1 LQFKINFSKKGAGAT
16 VERTIDSQLDE
27 LKRLIL
33 VMGGHVEKALS
44 VTTAALMNR
53 NADSFNQ
60 VHDIEKK
67 INQGHIDVDN
77 ACLALLAKQGPVAK
91 DLRLI
96 LSIVKINTDL
106 ERMGDQCVNIAY
118 TGKDYLARKPL
129 STLADISKM
138 SEVTR
143 AMVKESLD
151 CFVRGDVELAKRIL
165 LMDDEVDA
173 LKNKVF
179 KDHLSHMKTSSE
191 DVEACLDLILVAR
204 NLERLGDH
212 ATNIAEDVIFAFTGK
227 DVRHGGKYAGS

>member
-1 LQFKINFSKKGAGAT
+1 M
-16 VERTIDSQLDE
+16 ERTMDSQLDE

-33 VMGGHVEKALS
+33 VMGGYVERALS
-44 VTTAALMNR
+44 ESTQALISR
-53 NADSFNQ
+53 NVESFAQ
-60 VHDIEKK
+60 VHEIEKK
-67 INQGHIDVDN
+67 INEEHVAVDN
-77 ACLALLAKQGPVAK
+77 ACLAVLAKQGPVAK

-129 STLADISKM
+129 PNVTDITRM
-138 SEVTR
+138 SELTR

-151 CFVRGDVELAKRIL
+151 CFVRGDVALAKKIL
-165 LMDDEVDA
+165 LMDDEVDG
-173 LKNKVF
+173 LKNKVY
-179 KDHLSHMKTSSE
+179 KDNLNHMKTSSS

-212 ATNIAEDVIFAFTGK
+212 ATNIAEDVIFACTGK
-227 DVRHGGKYAGS
+227 DVRHGGKYT

>member
-1 LQFKINFSKKGAGAT
+1 M
-16 VERTIDSQLDE
+16 DSQIDE

-33 VMGGHVEKALS
+33 VMGGYVERALS
-44 VTTAALMNR
+44 EATQALMSR
-53 NADSFNQ
+53 NADNFAQ

-67 INQGHIDVDN
+67 INEGHVAVDN
-77 ACLALLAKQGPVAK
+77 ACLAVFAKQGPVAK

-129 STLADISKM
+129 TNVADISRM
-138 SEVTR
+138 SEIVR
-143 AMVKESLD
+143 VMVKESLD
-151 CFVRGDVELAKRIL
+151 CFVHGDAELAKKIL
-165 LMDDEVDA
+165 LMDDEVDG

-179 KDHLSHMKTSSE
+179 KDNLNHMKNSSS

-227 DVRHGGKYAGS
+227 DVRHGGKYA

>member
-1 LQFKINFSKKGAGAT
+1 M
-16 VERTIDSQLDE
+16 ERTMDSQLDE

-33 VMGGHVEKALS
+33 VMGGHVERALS
-44 VTTAALMNR
+44 EVTQALMSR
-53 NADSFNQ
+53 NAESFAQ
-60 VHDIEKK
+60 VHEIEKK
-67 INQGHIDVDN
+67 INDGHIAVDN
-77 ACLALLAKQGPVAK
+77 ACLGVLAKQGPVAK

-118 TGKDYLARKPL
+118 TGKDYLTRKPL
-129 STLADISKM
+129 PNVSDISRM
-138 SEVTR
+138 SEVVR
-143 AMVKESLD
+143 SMVKESLD
-151 CFVRGDVELAKRIL
+151 CFVRGDVELAKKIL
-165 LMDDEVDA
+165 LMDDEVDG

-179 KDHLSHMKTSSE
+179 KDHLSHMKNHSV

-227 DVRHGGKYAGS
+227 DVRHGGKYT

>member
-1 LQFKINFSKKGAGAT
+1 M
-16 VERTIDSQLDE
+16 ERTMDSQLDE

-33 VMGGHVEKALS
+33 VMGGYVERALS
-44 VTTAALMNR
+44 EASQALISR
-53 NADSFNQ
+53 NAESFAQ

-67 INQGHIDVDN
+67 INEGHIAVDN
-77 ACLALLAKQGPVAK
+77 ACLAVLAKQGPVAK

-118 TGKDYLARKPL
+118 TGKDYLGRKPL
-129 STLADISKM
+129 PNVGDISRM
-138 SEVTR
+138 TEVART
-143 AMVKESLD
+143 MVKESLD
-151 CFVRGDVELAKRIL
+151 CFVRGDVNLAKKIL
-165 LMDDEVDA
+165 LMDDEVDG

-179 KDHLSHMKTSSE
+179 KDCLQHMKTSSS

-212 ATNIAEDVIFAFTGK
+212 ATNIAEDVIFACTGK
-227 DVRHGGKYAGS
+227 DIRHGGKYT

>member
-1 LQFKINFSKKGAGAT
+1 M
-16 VERTIDSQLDE
+16 DSQIEE

-33 VMGGHVEKALS
+33 VMGGYVERALS
-44 VTTAALMNR
+44 EVTHALMSR
-53 NADSFNQ
+53 NPDNFAQ

-67 INQGHIDVDN
+67 INEEHIAVDN
-77 ACLALLAKQGPVAK
+77 ACLAVFAKQGPVAK

-118 TGKDYLARKPL
+118 TGKDYLGRKPL
-129 STLADISKM
+129 ATVVDISRM
-138 SEVTR
+138 SEVVR

-151 CFVRGDVELAKRIL
+151 CFVRGDVELAKKIL
-165 LMDDEVDA
+165 LMDDEVDS

-179 KDHLSHMKTSSE
+179 KDNLNHMKNCSS

-227 DVRHGGKYAGS
+227 DVRHGGKYA

>member
-1 LQFKINFSKKGAGAT
+1 
-16 VERTIDSQLDE
+16 VERTMDSQLDE

-33 VMGGHVEKALS
+33 VMGGHVERALS
-44 VTTAALMNR
+44 ETTQALITR
-53 NADSFNQ
+53 NSDNFAV

-67 INQGHIDVDN
+67 INEGHIAVDN
-77 ACLALLAKQGPVAK
+77 ACLAVLAKQGPVAK

-129 STLADISKM
+129 TNIADITRM
-138 SEVTR
+138 SELART
-143 AMVKESLD
+143 MVKESLD
-151 CFVRGDVELAKRIL
+151 CFVRGDVDLAKKIL
-165 LMDDEVDA
+165 LMDDEVDG

-179 KDHLSHMKTSSE
+179 KDNLSHMKTSSS

-212 ATNIAEDVIFAFTGK
+212 ATNIAEDVIFACTGK
-227 DVRHGGKYAGS
+227 DVRHGGKYT

>member
-1 LQFKINFSKKGAGAT
+1 M
-16 VERTIDSQLDE
+16 ERTMDSQLDE

-33 VMGGHVEKALS
+33 VMGGHVERALS
-44 VTTAALMNR
+44 EATAALMSR
-53 NADSFNQ
+53 NSDNFNQ

-67 INQGHIDVDN
+67 INEGHIAVDN
-77 ACLALLAKQGPVAK
+77 ACLGVLAKQGPVAK

-118 TGKDYLARKPL
+118 TGKDYLGRKPL
-129 STLADISKM
+129 STLSDISRM
-138 SEVTR
+138 SDLVR

-151 CFVRGDVELAKRIL
+151 CFVRGDVELARKIL

-179 KDHLSHMKTSSE
+179 RDHLGMMKTSSQ

-227 DVRHGGKYAGS
+227 DVRHGGKFTGV

>member
-1 LQFKINFSKKGAGAT
+1 M
-16 VERTIDSQLDE
+16 ERTIDSQLDE

-44 VTTAALMNR
+44 EATAALMAR
-53 NADSFNQ
+53 NVDSFNQ

-67 INQGHIDVDN
+67 INEGHVAVDN

-118 TGKDYLARKPL
+118 TGKDYLGRKPL
-129 STLADISKM
+129 STLGDIGHM
-138 SEVTR
+138 SDLVR
-143 AMVKESLD
+143 DMVKESLN

-165 LMDDEVDA
+165 LMDDEVDR

-179 KDHLSHMKTSSE
+179 KDHLGHMKISSQ

-227 DVRHGGKYAGS
+227 DVRHGGKFTGV

>member
-1 LQFKINFSKKGAGAT
+1 M
-16 VERTIDSQLDE
+16 ERTMDSQLDE

-44 VTTAALMNR
+44 EATQALISR
-53 NADSFNQ
+53 NAESFAQ

-67 INQGHIDVDN
+67 INEGHIAVDN
-77 ACLALLAKQGPVAK
+77 ACLAVLAKQGPVAK

-118 TGKDYLARKPL
+118 TGKDYLGRKPL
-129 STLADISKM
+129 TNVADISRM
-138 SEVTR
+138 SEITST
-143 AMVKESLD
+143 MVKESLD
-151 CFVRGDVELAKRIL
+151 CFVRGDVDLAKKIL
-165 LMDDEVDA
+165 LMDDEVDS

-179 KDHLSHMKTSSE
+179 KDNLQHMKGSSS

-227 DVRHGGKYAGS
+227 DVRHGGKYT

>member
-1 LQFKINFSKKGAGAT
+1 M
-16 VERTIDSQLDE
+16 ERTMDSQLDE

-33 VMGGHVEKALS
+33 VMGGHVERALS
-44 VTTAALMNR
+44 EATNALMSR
-53 NADSFNQ
+53 NVESFAQ

-67 INQGHIDVDN
+67 INEGHIAVDN
-77 ACLALLAKQGPVAK
+77 ACLAVLAKQGPVAK

-118 TGKDYLARKPL
+118 TGKDYCSRKPL
-129 STLADISKM
+129 QNLDDISRM
-138 SEVTR
+138 SNVVR

-151 CFVRGDVELAKRIL
+151 CFVRGDVELAKKIL
-165 LMDDEVDA
+165 MMDDEVDG

-179 KDHLSHMKTSSE
+179 KDQLSHMKTSST
-191 DVEACLDLILVAR
+191 DVEASLDLILVAR

-227 DVRHGGKYAGS
+227 DVRHGGKYT

>member
-1 LQFKINFSKKGAGAT
+1 M
-16 VERTIDSQLDE
+16 DSQLDE

-33 VMGGHVEKALS
+33 VMGGHVERALS
-44 VTTAALMNR
+44 EAMQALMSR
-53 NADSFNQ
+53 NADSFAQ

-67 INQGHIDVDN
+67 INEGHIAVDN
-77 ACLALLAKQGPVAK
+77 ACLAVLAKQGPVAK

-129 STLADISKM
+129 TSVSDISHM
-138 SEVTR
+138 SDLVR

-151 CFVRGDVELAKRIL
+151 CFVRGDVELAKKIL
-165 LMDDEVDA
+165 LMDDEVDG

-179 KDHLSHMKTSSE
+179 KDHLNHMKNSSS

-227 DVRHGGKYAGS
+227 DVRHGGKYA

>member
-1 LQFKINFSKKGAGAT
+1 
-16 VERTIDSQLDE
+16 VERTMDSQLDE

-33 VMGGHVEKALS
+33 VMGGYVERALS
-44 VTTAALMNR
+44 EASQALISR
-53 NADSFNQ
+53 NSESFAQ
-60 VHDIEKK
+60 VHVIEKK
-67 INQGHIDVDN
+67 INEGHIAVDN
-77 ACLALLAKQGPVAK
+77 ACLAVLAKQGPVAK

-118 TGKDYLARKPL
+118 SGKDYLSRKPL
-129 STLADISKM
+129 PQVSDVIRMTEL
-138 SEVTR
+138 TR

-151 CFVRGDVELAKRIL
+151 CFVRGDVALAKKIL
-165 LMDDEVDA
+165 LMDDEVDG

-179 KDHLSHMKTSSE
+179 TDSLGHIKTSSS

-212 ATNIAEDVIFAFTGK
+212 ATNIAEDVIFACTGK
-227 DVRHGGKYAGS
+227 DVRHGGKYT

>member
-1 LQFKINFSKKGAGAT
+1 LHFKVNFSKKGAGAT

-44 VTTAALMNR
+44 EATAALMSR
-53 NADSFNQ
+53 NSDSFNQ

-67 INQGHIDVDN
+67 INEGHVAVDN

-118 TGKDYLARKPL
+118 TGKDYLGRKPL
-129 STLADISKM
+129 STLSDIGRM
-138 SEVTR
+138 SELVR
-143 AMVKESLD
+143 DMVKESLD

-165 LMDDEVDA
+165 LMDDEVDS

-179 KDHLSHMKTSSE
+179 KDHLSHMKISSQ

-227 DVRHGGKYAGS
+227 DVRHGGKFTGP

>member
-1 LQFKINFSKKGAGAT
+1 M
-16 VERTIDSQLDE
+16 ERSMDSQLDE

-33 VMGGHVEKALS
+33 VMGGHVERALS
-44 VTTAALMNR
+44 EATQALMNR
-53 NADSFNQ
+53 NVDSFAQ

-67 INQGHIDVDN
+67 INEGHIAVDN
-77 ACLALLAKQGPVAK
+77 ACLGVLAKQGPVAK

-118 TGKDYLARKPL
+118 TGKDYLARKPVQRL
-129 STLADISKM
+129 EDIDHM
-138 SEVTR
+138 FNVVR
-143 AMVKESLD
+143 NMVKESLD
-151 CFVRGDVELAKRIL
+151 CFVRGDVELAKKIL
-165 LMDDEVDA
+165 LMDDEVDG
-173 LKNKVF
+173 LRNKVF
-179 KDHLSHMKTSSE
+179 KDQINHMKTSST

-227 DVRHGGKYAGS
+227 DVRHGGKYT

>member
-1 LQFKINFSKKGAGAT
+1 M
-16 VERTIDSQLDE
+16 ERTIDAQLDE

-33 VMGGHVEKALS
+33 VMGGHVERALS
-44 VTTAALMNR
+44 EATVALISR
-53 NADSFNQ
+53 NSESFNL
-60 VHDIEKK
+60 VHEIEKK
-67 INQGHIDVDN
+67 INEGHIAVDN

-106 ERMGDQCVNIAY
+106 ERMGDQCVNIAH

-129 STLADISKM
+129 NTLADISKM
-138 SEVTR
+138 SEVAR
-143 AMVKESLD
+143 SMVKESLD

-165 LMDDEVDA
+165 LMDDEVDC

-179 KDHLSHMKTSSE
+179 KDQLSHMKTSSQ

-227 DVRHGGKYAGS
+227 DVRHGGKFTRP

>member
-1 LQFKINFSKKGAGAT
+1 M
-16 VERTIDSQLDE
+16 ERTMDSQLDE

-33 VMGGHVEKALS
+33 VMGGHVERALS
-44 VTTAALMNR
+44 EATVALISR
-53 NADSFNQ
+53 NSENFNQ

-67 INQGHIDVDN
+67 INEGHMAVDN
-77 ACLALLAKQGPVAK
+77 ACLSVLAKQGPVAK

-118 TGKDYLARKPL
+118 TGKDYLSRQPL
-129 STLADISKM
+129 SHVSDITVM
-138 SEVTR
+138 SQLVRE
-143 AMVKESLD
+143 MVKDSLD
-151 CFVRGDVELAKRIL
+151 CFVRGDVVLAKKIL
-165 LMDDEVDA
+165 LKDDEVDG

-179 KDHLSHMKTSSE
+179 RDHLSHMKTAPQ

-227 DVRHGGKYAGS
+227 DVRHGGKHA

>member
-1 LQFKINFSKKGAGAT
+1 M
-16 VERTIDSQLDE
+16 DSQLDE

-33 VMGGHVEKALS
+33 VMGGHVERALNEA
-44 VTTAALMNR
+44 TQALISR
-53 NADSFNQ
+53 NAESFAQ
-60 VHDIEKK
+60 VHEIEKK
-67 INQGHIDVDN
+67 INEGHIAVDN
-77 ACLALLAKQGPVAK
+77 ACLGVLAKQGPVAK

-118 TGKDYLARKPL
+118 TGKDYLGRKPL
-129 STLADISKM
+129 TNVADISRM
-138 SEVTR
+138 SDIART
-143 AMVKESLD
+143 MVKESLD
-151 CFVRGDVELAKRIL
+151 CFVRGDVELAKKIL
-165 LMDDEVDA
+165 LMDDEVDS

-179 KDHLSHMKTSSE
+179 KDNLQHMKGSSS

-227 DVRHGGKYAGS
+227 DVRHGGKYT

>member
-1 LQFKINFSKKGAGAT
+1 M
-16 VERTIDSQLDE
+16 ERSIDSKMEE

-33 VMGGHVEKALS
+33 VMGGHVERALS
-44 VTTAALMNR
+44 EVVTALMTRNTTA
-53 NADSFNQ
+53 FGQ

-67 INQGHIDVDN
+67 INEGHIAVDN
-77 ACLALLAKQGPVAK
+77 ACLAMLAKQGPVAK

-96 LSIVKINTDL
+96 LSIIKINTDL

-118 TGKDYLARKPL
+118 TGKDYLERAP
-129 STLADISKM
+129 LADLTDITRM
-138 SEVTR
+138 SEVVR
-143 AMVKESLD
+143 IMVKESLD
-151 CFVRGDVELAKRIL
+151 CFVRGDIELAKKIL
-165 LMDDEVDA
+165 LMDDEVDG

-179 KDHLSHMKTSSE
+179 QDHLRHMKKCSD

-227 DVRHGGKYAGS
+227 DVRHGGKHL

>member
-1 LQFKINFSKKGAGAT
+1 M
-16 VERTIDSQLDE
+16 ERTMDSQLDE

-33 VMGGHVEKALS
+33 VMGGHVERALS
-44 VTTAALMNR
+44 EVTDALMSR
-53 NADSFNQ
+53 NSDSFAQ

-67 INQGHIDVDN
+67 INEGHIAVDN
-77 ACLALLAKQGPVAK
+77 ACLAVLAKQGPVAK

-118 TGKDYLARKPL
+118 TGNDYLKRKPL
-129 STLADISKM
+129 QNTDDISRM
-138 SEVTR
+138 SEIVRT
-143 AMVKESLD
+143 MVKESLD
-151 CFVRGDVELAKRIL
+151 CFVRGDVDLAKKIL

-179 KDHLSHMKTSSE
+179 KDHLNHMKTSAY

-227 DVRHGGKYAGS
+227 DVRHGGKYT

>member
-1 LQFKINFSKKGAGAT
+1 
-16 VERTIDSQLDE
+16 VERTMDSQLDE

-33 VMGGHVEKALS
+33 VMGGHVERALNEA
-44 VTTAALMNR
+44 TNALMAR
-53 NADSFNQ
+53 NVESFAL

-67 INQGHIDVDN
+67 INEGHIAVDN
-77 ACLALLAKQGPVAK
+77 ACLSVLAKQGPVAK

-118 TGKDYLARKPL
+118 TGKDYCGRKPL
-129 STLADISKM
+129 QHLDDINKM
-138 SEVTR
+138 SNVVR
-143 AMVKESLD
+143 VMVKESLD
-151 CFVRGDVELAKRIL
+151 CFVRGDVDLAKKIL
-165 LMDDEVDA
+165 MMDDEVDG

-179 KDHLSHMKTSSE
+179 KDQLNHMKTAST
-191 DVEACLDLILVAR
+191 DVEASLDLILVAR

-227 DVRHGGKYAGS
+227 DVRHGGKYT